1 MSTQSKKQTK
11 AKAETISNQP
21 YRLILGND
29 DYNSFEWVIKCLKE
43 ICNHEQNQ
51 AEQCAFIVH
60 TRGKC
65 DVKYGDEETISKM
78 KNKLRSA
85 GLCATMEKN

>member
-1 MSTQSKKQTK
+1 MSIQSKKQTK
-11 AKAETISNQP
+11 IKAETISNQP
-21 YRLILGND
+21 YRLILNND
-29 DYNSFEWVIKCLKE
+29 DYNSFEWVIKCLMK

-65 DVKYGDEETISKM
+65 DVKYGDEETISNM

-85 GLCATMEKN
+85 GLSATMEKN